1 MSEQNETTNKETD
14 ILKRNQI
21 LKLNSTVTGMK
32 SSPEQFDSRL
42 EQAERSISKPEVT
55 TTEII

>member
-32 SSPEQFDSRL
+32 SSLEQFNSRL
-42 EQAERSISKPEVT
+42 EQAEGSVSKPEVT
-55 TTEII
+55 TFEII